1 MAANKFL
8 NAGGRAFG
16 WYCLFVAITAIPAGI
31 WTLATAQG
39 NTASIWLGICWFAW
53 AVLWFLFF
61 LLLALDRPVGRL
73 AGAVAILEGIG
84 TAWVFG
90 ILLLENQLA
99 F

>member
-1 MAANKFL
+1 
-8 NAGGRAFG
+8 
-16 WYCLFVAITAIPAGI
+16 
-31 WTLATAQG
+31 
-39 NTASIWLGICWFAW
+39 
-53 AVLWFLFF
+53 

-73 AGAVAILEGIG
+73 TGAVAILEGIG